1 MMSAMLLRLRP
12 RRRGGK
18 RSTKIF
24 VDITKGF
31 VYIVVMKPTTA
42 ELEILGTLW
51 RLGKATV
58 RQVYA
63 AQGKNKTTGYTTT
76 LKLMQI
82 MAQKGLVVRDESER
96 THVYRAAIKKEAT
109 QRQMAA
115 DLVDRVFGGSSAE
128 LVLRVLSHKRASREE
143 IAEIRRMLDECEG
156 GRK

>member
-1 MMSAMLLRLRP
+1 M
-12 RRRGGK
+12 
-18 RSTKIF
+18 TKK
-24 VDITKGF
+24 ITP
-31 VYIVVMKPTTA
+31 KPTKA
-42 ELEILGTLW
+42 ELAILNVLW
-51 RLGKATV
+51 EKGPSTV
-58 RQVYA
+58 RAVFEVLTE
-63 AQGKNKTTGYTTT
+63 AQTVGYTTV

-115 DLVDRVFGGSSAE
+115 DLVDRVFGGSAAE

>member
-1 MMSAMLLRLRP
+1 MR
-12 RRRGGK
+12 
-18 RSTKIF
+18 
-24 VDITKGF
+24 
-31 VYIVVMKPTTA
+31 PTTA

-63 AQGKNKTTGYTTT
+63 AQGKSKTTGYTTT

-96 THVYRAAIKKEAT
+96 THVYRATVNKEAT
-109 QRQMAA
+109 QRQMAS
-115 DLVDRVFGGSSAE
+115 DLVDRVFGGSAAE

-143 IAEIRRMLDECEG
+143 IAEIHSMLDECER